1 MTSQLRTPLGP
12 CRGKLDPGKTQTKIQ
27 LIRTMLRNR
36 RISHQELCN
45 HEDFLSKLTVELMK
59 AIQDMEESSAMKVRV
74 MLQQQ
79 DVFST
84 IINILEC
91 SNQKKLQQMKCELQE
106 WEEKEESK
114 IHNLEQQVEQLNAK
128 IEKTHEELS
137 FVSTYKDREYPI
149 KSVQVADLG
158 HQLQQMKESQQDELE
173 DLREVCRMVLA
184 SMSNQIQKKKKKLL
198 RSLVVKIQHANQ
210 EALLYKTWNSQAI
223 LKCMGKFREAGD
235 FSPSPAL
242 LSLWTSL
249 RRKYPSYGPRWNSSR
264 LRFGNP
270 ERSYLRT
277 FCFGEPSAPRT
288 WTLSSTSLW
297 KSRCPSRCWGL
308 GPPFPPVSSP
318 AWSLE
323 FSPSKTTPPFSS
335 WSAVLPSLPP
345 SLLSGW
351 CCYLG
356 EVGILSQVLFT
367 NKP

>member
-1 MTSQLRTPLGP
+1 MMGVLSNSFQTEPRWDLLHSPPVPGSGLQSKPTLWMTSQLRTPLGP

-223 LKCMGKFREAGD
+223 LKCMGKFREFMDQFEKEIPILRAEMEQLQAQIWEPREIVFAD
-235 FSPSPAL
+235 VL
-242 LSLWTSL
+242 L
-249 RRKYPSYGPRWNSSR
+249 RRAKCTPDMDVILNIPV
-264 LRFGNP
+264 
-270 ERSYLRT
+270 E
-277 FCFGEPSAPRT
+277 EP
-288 WTLSSTSLW
+288 L
-297 KSRCPSRCWGL
+297 
-308 GPPFPPVSSP
+308 PF
-318 AWSLE
+318 
-323 FSPSKTTPPFSS
+323 
-335 WSAVLPSLPP
+335 
-345 SLLSGW
+345 
-351 CCYLG
+351 
-356 EVGILSQVLFT
+356 
-367 NKP
+367 